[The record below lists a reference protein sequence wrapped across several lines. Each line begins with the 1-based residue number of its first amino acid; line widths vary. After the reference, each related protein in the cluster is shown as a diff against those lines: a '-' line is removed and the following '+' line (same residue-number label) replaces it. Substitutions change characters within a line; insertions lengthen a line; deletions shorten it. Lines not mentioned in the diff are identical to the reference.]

1 MNTYPEVDGG
11 MMEPALHRSST
22 LAREDLRVTRSERM
36 SSRVL
41 IVEDEREIADLLA
54 AYVER
59 GGFEVAR
66 ATNVQ
71 DAIRVHA
78 QFRPDLMLLDIG
90 LPGGDGLDVLT
101 TVRRRFDTPVI
112 MVTALDDDV
121 TKLSSLRIGADD
133 YVVKPF
139 NPSEVVERIRA
150 VLRRAHGQTGRRTL
164 NVGELMVDMDAR
176 VVTCR
181 GSDGGEDQR
190 LPLTPTEF
198 EILAHMARQPRRAFT
213 RAELLEAAAPDSD
226 AYDRVVDSHL
236 SKLRQKLMAAGCSD
250 MIEPVR
256 GIGYR
261 LWPDS

>member
-1 MNTYPEVDGG
+1 MGD
-11 MMEPALHRSST
+11 
-22 LAREDLRVTRSERM
+22 
-36 SSRVL
+36 RVL
-41 IVEDEREIADLLA
+41 IVEDEREIAELLA

-59 GGFEVAR
+59 AGFETSRAFSVAE
-66 ATNVQ
+66 
-71 DAIRVHA
+71 AIRVHA
-78 QFRPDLMLLDIG
+78 QFRPAIMLLDIG

-139 NPSEVVERIRA
+139 NPSEVVERVRA
-150 VLRRAHGQTGRRTL
+150 VLRRAQGAANRRSL
-164 NVGELMVDMDAR
+164 SVGELLIDLDAR

-181 GSDGGEDQR
+181 GDEDGAARR

-213 RAELLEAAAPDSD
+213 RAELLEAASPDSE
-226 AYDRVVDSHL
+226 AFDRVVDSHL
-236 SKLRQKLMAAGCSD
+236 SKLRQKLTAAGCAD

-256 GIGYR
+256 GVGYR
-261 LWPDS
+261 LWPDK

>member
-1 MNTYPEVDGG
+1 
-11 MMEPALHRSST
+11 
-22 LAREDLRVTRSERM
+22 M
-36 SSRVL
+36 SSRIL

-59 GGFEVAR
+59 AGFEVSR

-71 DAIRVHA
+71 DAIRDHA
-78 QFRPDLMLLDIG
+78 QIRPDLVLLDIG

-101 TVRRRFDTPVI
+101 TIRRRFDTPVI
-112 MVTALDDDV
+112 MVTAFDDEV
-121 TKLSSLRIGADD
+121 TKLSSLRVGADD

-150 VLRRAHGQTGRRTL
+150 VLRRAQGATGRRTL
-164 NVGELMVDMDAR
+164 NVGKLFIELDAR

-181 GSDGGEDQR
+181 DDRTGKDVR

-198 EILAHMARQPRRAFT
+198 EILAHMARQPRRAFSRT
-213 RAELLEAAAPDSD
+213 EILEAVAPESE

-236 SKLRQKLMAAGCSD
+236 SKLRQKLVAAGCAK

-256 GIGYR
+256 GMGYR
-261 LWPDS
+261 LWAD

>member
-1 MNTYPEVDGG
+1 MDGR
-11 MMEPALHRSST
+11 LHSFSIKRAHRPCPKVSDAMT
-22 LAREDLRVTRSERM
+22 GRI
-36 SSRVL
+36 L
-41 IVEDEREIADLLA
+41 IVEDEREIADLLI

-59 GGFEVAR
+59 AGFEAVR
-66 ATNVQ
+66 AATVQ
-71 DAIRVHA
+71 EAVRLHS
-78 QFRPDLMLLDIG
+78 QFRPDLILLDIG
-90 LPGGDGLDVLT
+90 LPGGDGIDVLT
-101 TVRRRFDTPVI
+101 AVRRRFDTPVI

-150 VLRRAHGQTGRRTL
+150 VLRRVHGQTGRRTL
-164 NVGELMVDMDAR
+164 NIGALIIDLDAR

-181 GSDGGEDQR
+181 AEDGLDGAR

-213 RAELLEAAAPDSD
+213 RAELLEAAAPESE

-236 SKLRQKLMAAGCSD
+236 SKLRAKLVAAGCAD

-256 GIGYR
+256 GVGYR
-261 LWPDS
+261 LWPET

>member
-1 MNTYPEVDGG
+1 M
-11 MMEPALHRSST
+11 S
-22 LAREDLRVTRSERM
+22 ARILV
-36 SSRVL
+36 
-41 IVEDEREIADLLA
+41 VEDEQEIAELLV
-54 AYVER
+54 AYLER
-59 GGFEVAR
+59 AGFEIAR
-66 ATNVQ
+66 AASVS

-101 TVRRRFDTPVI
+101 SVRRRFDTPVI
-112 MVTALDDDV
+112 MVTALDDDI

-139 NPSEVVERIRA
+139 NPSEVVERVRA
-150 VLRRAHGQTGRRTL
+150 VLRRAQGATGRRAL
-164 NVGELMVDMDAR
+164 NIGSLVIDLDAR

-181 GSDGGEDQR
+181 NEAGAEGER

-213 RAELLEAAAPDSD
+213 RAELLEAVAPESE

-236 SKLRQKLMAAGCSD
+236 SKLRQKLNAAGCAD

-256 GIGYR
+256 GVGYR
-261 LWPDS
+261 LWQDT

>member
-1 MNTYPEVDGG
+1 M
-11 MMEPALHRSST
+11 S
-22 LAREDLRVTRSERM
+22 ARILV
-36 SSRVL
+36 
-41 IVEDEREIADLLA
+41 VEDEQEIVELLV
-54 AYVER
+54 AYLER

-66 ATNVQ
+66 AGSVA
-71 DAIRVHA
+71 DAVRVHA

-101 TVRRRFDTPVI
+101 AVRRRFDTPVI

-139 NPSEVVERIRA
+139 NPSEVIERVRA
-150 VLRRAHGQTGRRTL
+150 VLRRAQGATGRRAL
-164 NVGELMVDMDAR
+164 NIGPLVIDADAR

-181 GSDGGEDQR
+181 NGSGAEGER

-213 RAELLEAAAPDSD
+213 RAELLEAVAPESE
-226 AYDRVVDSHL
+226 AYDRVIDSHL
-236 SKLRQKLMAAGCSD
+236 SKLRQKLNAAGCAD

-256 GIGYR
+256 GVGYR
-261 LWPDS
+261 LWHDI